1 MKRPIEKGE
10 VRKPSSTRVGSDSL
24 TLQSLLR
31 LESKATR
38 SHVTSDQSHTHS
50 TVSVGRG
57 ARPGSEEVAFQRREL
72 GGWLSKYRGKAGDP
86 ASAAGTASRPLRE
99 GPSQPHNGPR
109 SLSWATIG
117 APQLLVTAAEMT
129 GGGGARIASLP
140 ALGALAAGRRPGR
153 DRAAQLRLL
162 HSQLA
167 RGACTTTHTV

>member
-10 VRKPSSTRVGSDSL
+10 VRKPSSTRVGYDSL
-24 TLQSLLR
+24 KLQSLLR
-31 LESKATR
+31 LESEAR
-38 SHVTSDQSHTHS
+38 GSHVTSDQSHTHS

-57 ARPGSEEVAFQRREL
+57 VRPGSEEVAFQRREL

-86 ASAAGTASRPLRE
+86 ASAAGTASRPLSK

-109 SLSWATIG
+109 SLSWAKIG
-117 APQLLVTAAEMT
+117 ARQLLVTAAEMT
-129 GGGGARIASLP
+129 GGGGTRIASLL

-162 HSQLA
+162 HSQLR
-167 RGACTTTHTV
+167 RGACTTAHAV